1 MRLYGWYM
9 RTTYEPAGKVRV
21 AGAPDFLSC
30 PSCPSRPSCPAL
42 GPPTSALR
50 ASVGKPDPP
59 DPLDPPDP
67 SCPLLFVVV
76 GRAGAFFPGTVTV
89 NDAVAREISTPC
101 FCSVRRR
108 SACAPGRESS
118 AGNTYAAGPSVRAF
132 RIERLLFV

>member
-1 MRLYGWYM
+1 MRLYGWSM

-30 PSCPSRPSCPAL
+30 PSCPSCPAL

-59 DPLDPPDP
+59 DA